1 LAHQRLKPRSHSCS
15 FWSHKVPSSALHVY
29 AHTVVTAANVLLSA
43 AVAFFNMVEIG
54 VASVFK
60 TVVEKHV
67 DNGFFRASAWVFS
80 SAIVHIPFAL
90 VNLTLFF
97 TYASVDSFVTSWAS
111 LVLRPQGRRGRELA
125 CCFSWGSVSAAAELP
140 FVFLGRFI
148 SICLLL
154 QFSSVALLLLLTV
167 HRFV

>member
-1 LAHQRLKPRSHSCS
+1 M
-15 FWSHKVPSSALHVY
+15 HVY

-97 TYASVDSFVTSWAS
+97 TYVSVDSSCDIVGL
-111 LVLRPQGRRGRELA
+111 LVLRPA
-125 CCFSWGSVSAAAELP
+125 GS
-140 FVFLGRFI
+140 
-148 SICLLL
+148 
-154 QFSSVALLLLLTV
+154 
-167 HRFV
+167 